1 MIDRNERKVRVIRIS
16 LKPRLVL
23 LDDMVVNSHVVSKS
37 GPSLSLRRLKSPCS
51 LAALGFAMRFKPAVL
66 VSSNKDAVL
75 ASLRVNGDK

>member
-23 LDDMVVNSHVVSKS
+23 LDGMVSKNR
-37 GPSLSLRRLKSPCS
+37 PSLSLRRLKPHCS
-51 LAALGFAMRFKPAVL
+51 LAALGFAMRFKAAVL